1 MAHAKRSPKGVS
13 IFYASPLIFLAAC
26 GLLAVIIAVFAVNNY
41 QREKKL
47 NELILKQE
55 ATAILNLVAAGSRS
69 ALRRGF
75 MRGDLNNENWLEFV
89 SQTIDN
95 SAEHPGLL
103 GLYLVDQDG
112 IVRTHSDNEQIGKRI
127 DDQTR
132 LLLERQQSDNQRKIS
147 AIVRQP
153 GREEPVFLMAVGFMP
168 AGGMAGPDQFNRRRM
183 GRMRP
188 ELSPLPDHLERMRA
202 IAETPLSLVVEL
214 SLEGYQQ
221 AIKKQIIQIV
231 ILSLI
236 LLLVGGGG
244 LLSLVL
250 IQTYKGSQK
259 RLRSIRTFT
268 DTLVSSLPLGLIA
281 TSEEGH
287 IRICNPSAALM
298 LNLDA
303 DSCIGLELNR
313 VLDQKMINGLEH
325 QQLETIQ
332 RWEVGPVVEA
342 GIEKN
347 LLFTRVKI
355 ADQAEQAGGF
365 MILVQ
370 DLSQL
375 RDLEDQLQKA
385 ERDAVVGR
393 MAAGVAHELRN
404 PLSSVKGLALLLK
417 SRFKED
423 RSAQQT
429 ADLMVEQVERLDRSI
444 SELLDYARP
453 GLLTKTTFQ
462 IDELLARAVMLVR
475 TDTETQNIEVHETYG
490 CGAVIMEGDKD
501 KLTQVF
507 LNLFLNGIQAMEE
520 GGRLTI
526 SSRCSDREVTI
537 GITDSGCGIPAE
549 QADKV
554 FEPYF
559 TTKHDGTGLGLA
571 MSTRIVQDHNG
582 TIALQSRPQEGTTVT
597 VKIPIYPE
605 FDSRSSAALQR
616 SNSALPS

>member
-1 MAHAKRSPKGVS
+1 MAQAKRSPRGES

-75 MRGDLNNENWLEFV
+75 MRGDLNAENWLEFV
-89 SQTIDN
+89 SQTIEN

-103 GLYLVDQDG
+103 ALYLVDQNG
-112 IVRTHSDNEQIGKRI
+112 IVRTHSDNGQIGNQI

-132 LLLERQQSDNQRKIS
+132 LLLERQKRDNQRKIS

-153 GREEPVFLMAVGFMP
+153 GREQPVFLMATVFMP
-168 AGGMAGPDQFNRRRM
+168 VGGMDGPNQFNRGRM
-183 GRMRP
+183 GRMRS
-188 ELSPLPDHLERMRA
+188 ELPPIPDHLERMRA
-202 IAETPLSLVVEL
+202 IAQAPLVLIAEL
-214 SLEGYQQ
+214 SLDGYQQ
-221 AIKKQIIQIV
+221 AVKKQILQIV

-259 RLRSIRTFT
+259 RLRSIRSFT

-281 TSEEGH
+281 TSDEGH
-287 IRICNPSAALM
+287 IRTCNPSASLM
-298 LNLDA
+298 LNLNA
-303 DSCIGLELNR
+303 DSCIGLELTQ
-313 VLDQKMINGLEH
+313 VLDRKIINGLEH
-325 QQLETIQ
+325 QQQETVQ
-332 RWEVGPVVEA
+332 RWEVEPVVEA

-355 ADQAEQAGGF
+355 DDQGEQAGGF

-375 RDLEDQLQKA
+375 RDLEDQLQRA

-417 SRFKED
+417 SRFGED
-423 RSAQQT
+423 LSAQQT

-453 GLLTKTTFQ
+453 GLLTKTTLQ
-462 IDELLARAVMLVR
+462 VDELLAKAVMLVR
-475 TDTETQNIEVHETYG
+475 TDTETENIEVHETYG
-490 CGAVIMEGDKD
+490 CGASTMEGDKD

-520 GGRLTI
+520 GGRLSI
-526 SSRCSDREVTI
+526 STLCTDREVTI
-537 GITDSGCGIPAE
+537 EIADSGCGIPAE

-554 FEPYF
+554 FDPYF
-559 TTKHDGTGLGLA
+559 TTKHEGTGLGLA
-571 MSTRIVQDHNG
+571 MSARIVQDHNG
-582 TIALQSRPQEGTTVT
+582 TISLASRPKEGTTVT
-597 VKIPIYPE
+597 VKLPLYPD
-605 FDSRSSAALQR
+605 FDS
-616 SNSALPS
+616 P